1 MLSESVDKASVGRL
15 GCEEHL
21 PTVAA
26 AFKSDVRRCARRLG
40 AQRVQA
46 VQGVVPLVSAPSL
59 LCLMPRLLSLGV
71 PAVAETAV
79 PDGFRTGRFLQG
91 LRKGDLG
98 GWGGVKQCQ
107 L

>member
-1 MLSESVDKASVGRL
+1 MSAV
-15 GCEEHL
+15 EHP

-26 AFKSDVRRCARRLG
+26 AFESDVGRGARRLR

-59 LCLMPRLLSLGV
+59 LGLMVGLLSLGV

-79 PDGFRTGRFLQG
+79 PDAVGFGTGRLVQG
-91 LRKGDLG
+91 LG
-98 GWGGVKQCQ
+98 GKEKT
-107 L
+107 